1 MDAHSH
7 DESDRID
14 LCDGSPENKENQG
27 QWLAE
32 RTPGHGIRTDDV
44 RIKDLAGAQRLAVT
58 G

>member
-1 MDAHSH
+1 MAP
-7 DESDRID
+7 RRT
-14 LCDGSPENKENQG
+14 DGSPENKENQG

-44 RIKDLAGAQRLAVT
+44 RIKDLAGVQWLAVT